1 MDALRPLRPLTNFS
15 NKSSRR
21 AGDEDESDGFWLVMA
36 TSMVPNGQG
45 GSEPFTLTVWW
56 TPRTPQARKEEEEE
70 EEHIQS
76 PTPWRAAAHHAV
88 QETPATLAHP
98 GSLCHNPLN
107 EMARAFNSDLRRQVL
122 SVN

>member
-1 MDALRPLRPLTNFS
+1 
-15 NKSSRR
+15 
-21 AGDEDESDGFWLVMA
+21 MA
-36 TSMVPNGQG
+36 KGAPSPSLSQFGGPQGQEG
-45 GSEPFTLTVWW
+45 PSW
-56 TPRTPQARKEEEEE
+56 TPQARKEEEEE
-70 EEHIQS
+70 EEHTHG
-76 PTPWRAAAHHAV
+76 PTPWRAASHHAV